1 MGGLHAQGMCHGENI
16 SQTAIQWQ
24 GLRGAG
30 YWESGWKCPLYCK
43 VILAMIP
50 CLSSL
55 NFGLSVSWGR
65 ELCIKE
71 LSHLVLPALYEN
83 KLQSQLILL
92 ILSSLSVLNVCFS
105 RTSHYRVSPL
115 FYHCVILFD
124 TSYSM
129 LIVLLT
135 GHLLCPELMNT
146 CAVVVALCMY

>member
-1 MGGLHAQGMCHGENI
+1 M
-16 SQTAIQWQ
+16 
-24 GLRGAG
+24 
-30 YWESGWKCPLYCK
+30 
-43 VILAMIP
+43 ILAMFP

-83 KLQSQLILL
+83 NLQSQLILV

-105 RTSHYRVSPL
+105 RTSHCRVSPL

-124 TSYSM
+124 ASDPM
-129 LIVLLT
+129 LIVLST
-135 GHLLCPELMNT
+135 GHLLRPELMNT
-146 CAVVVALCMY
+146 CAVIGALCMY